1 MHGCTSGLRNVTT
14 TPIESEGGLLGATT
28 FSYTPRIRAAANH
41 TRIMWPRPKHS
52 TLVIEMRLISYEVSW
67 T

>member
-1 MHGCTSGLRNVTT
+1 MVVTSGLRNVTT
-14 TPIESEGGLLGATT
+14 TPIEKEDGLLGEIA
-28 FSYTPRIRAAANH
+28 FPYTPRTRTVTHH
-41 TRIMWPRPKHS
+41 TRTAWPRPKHS